1 MSVPRGANR
10 SSMSAVPIYTPRRKE
25 TVLDSS
31 CVRKQRDGIAKAQSR
46 GLTHIKIT
54 ARLYEVLRLQR
65 RM

>member
-10 SSMSAVPIYTPRRKE
+10 SSMSTVPIYTPRREK

-31 CVRKQRDGIAKAQSR
+31 RVRKQHDGIAKAQSR
-46 GLTHIKIT
+46 GLIHIKVT
-54 ARLYEVLRLQR
+54 ARLHEVLRLQR